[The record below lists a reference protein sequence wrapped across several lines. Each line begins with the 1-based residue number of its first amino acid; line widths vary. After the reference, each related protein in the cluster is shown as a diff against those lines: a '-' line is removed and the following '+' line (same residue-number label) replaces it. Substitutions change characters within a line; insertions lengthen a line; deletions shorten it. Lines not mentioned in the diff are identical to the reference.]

1 MSISTS
7 LTVLTWRFL
16 LDVISTRLTMKQD
29 HQPNYILIDSC
40 DSRFDPCPVQMGVPD
55 SNHLWCGEKQWC
67 CENGWCQWR
76 SARWSLWDTFAWR
89 RTFQKSNQFTLVST
103 ARSMQTSNTNQQ
115 PSSCHQ
121 FTFSSGIRVAKWV
134 LTWTWEFRYC
144 ILLFSFYL
152 HHSVFISILLVSL
165 WYTYLSSHQHLF
177 KTIIKCSHITR
188 VKETV
193 ITPTQCAYPQLPGSV
208 WATSRVMLRRR
219 CKSGSTYLICWYAY
233 CWSQCA
239 NIHHSLLS
247 FGSMDPNFHRHAL
260 VWT

>member
-1 MSISTS
+1 
-7 LTVLTWRFL
+7 
-16 LDVISTRLTMKQD
+16 
-29 HQPNYILIDSC
+29 
-40 DSRFDPCPVQMGVPD
+40 
-55 SNHLWCGEKQWC
+55 
-67 CENGWCQWR
+67 
-76 SARWSLWDTFAWR
+76 
-89 RTFQKSNQFTLVST
+89 
-103 ARSMQTSNTNQQ
+103 MQTSNTNQQ

-121 FTFSSGIRVAKWV
+121 FTFSSGILVAKWV

-144 ILLFSFYL
+144 ICLFSFYR